1 MPPWSQV
8 PYERVLEGF
17 TISAHEPYYMDYTE
31 TDLSVLFGQAGLT
44 VESTGVHWV
53 SKSVTLVK
61 A

>member
-1 MPPWSQV
+1 VSQV

-31 TDLSVLFGQAGLT
+31 ADLSALFGQAGLT

>member
-1 MPPWSQV
+1 LSQV

-31 TDLSVLFGQAGLT
+31 TDLSALFGQAGLT
-44 VESTGVHWV
+44 VETTGVHWV